1 MRADSGI
8 RIKLF
13 SWIVHAALLS
23 AIGLHA
29 EVQRDGG
36 RVVQVGPEY
45 NLEELF
51 LHDDWIVERTQGL
64 VLTPAKVRKH
74 PGNPI
79 LVKDRPW
86 EVGIINYTCVLQDRE
101 EGLFKMWYQI
111 IRPKAG
117 GGGNESWCLYATSPD
132 GLVWEKPELGIVEHD
147 GSTRNNILF
156 YEHEGIRGTPS
167 YWVEKDYAASD
178 PSRRY
183 KMMLQRWDFRG
194 RSAAMAHSPDGIRWT
209 IPRYGNRLGP
219 FDTRNI
225 FFWDDIAGAYVGYFR
240 SHVGGR
246 RSISRATSPD
256 GYHWSRPVTIHT
268 PDEQDSPTWH
278 LYTPGIFKYAGARHA
293 YFMLT
298 AGFDEVSHAMYGE
311 LGVSRDG
318 IEWHRFRQPFL
329 GTARKGEWDGGHVM
343 PIPADAS
350 MAGETALFYQGS
362 TKPAHD
368 STGKR
373 GIGVAFLGRGAFVG
387 WRAAS
392 QGQLVTHRL
401 RIRDNRS
408 RFYINADAG
417 EGSIRAELLDDSGQV
432 LEGFSREDCRP
443 IQGRGSRLP
452 VHWTGQETLKQ
463 HLRRGAVR
471 LKLYLDQATVYGFYC
486 RRPPRR

>member
-1 MRADSGI
+1 MRTPSRI
-8 RIKLF
+8 RIILLL
-13 SWIVHAALLS
+13 WIVQAVLPSFA
-23 AIGLHA
+23 GLHA
-29 EVQRDGG
+29 EPPGEGG
-36 RVVQVGPEY
+36 RVVHVGPEY

-51 LHDDWIVERTQGL
+51 LHDDGIVDRSQGL
-64 VLTPAKVRKH
+64 ALTPATVRKH

-86 EVGIINYTCVLQDRE
+86 EVGLLNYTCVLQDRE

-156 YEHEGIRGTPS
+156 YEYEGIRGTPS

-194 RSAAMAHSPDGIRWT
+194 RGAAMAHSPDGIHWT
-209 IPRYGNRLGP
+209 IPEFGNRLGP

-225 FFWDDIAGAYVGYFR
+225 FFWDDIVGAYVGYFR
-240 SHVGGR
+240 SHVGSR

-268 PDEQDSPTWH
+268 PDERDPPTWH
-278 LYTPGIFKYAGARHA
+278 LYTPGIFKYAGARNA

-298 AGFDEVSHAMYGE
+298 AGFDEVTHAMYGE
-311 LGVSRDG
+311 LGTSRDG

-329 GTARKGEWDGGHVM
+329 GTSGEGEWDGGHVM

-350 MAGETALFYQGS
+350 MGGETALFYQGS
-362 TKPAHD
+362 TTPAHD

-387 WRAAS
+387 RKAATRGS
-392 QGQLVTHRL
+392 LLTHPL
-401 RIRDNRS
+401 RIRDSRS
-408 RFYINADAG
+408 RFYLNADAG
-417 EGSIRAELLDDSGQV
+417 EGSIRAELLDGSGQV
-432 LEGFSREDCRP
+432 LEGFARDDCRP
-443 IQGRGSRLP
+443 IRGRGSRLP
-452 VHWTGQETLKQ
+452 VHWTGQDDLKQ
-463 HLRRGAVR
+463 HLRNGTVR